1 MRSMTWLPIPLA
13 GAGAL
18 AHALIP
24 SDMTAGEAEIVCT
37 AIRAFVSTPVEIKP
51 TIEPRVETEN
61 SELRTPTDL
70 ELETRTVVNT
80 ERAAYYLNR
89 KSQTLRGWACHED
102 GPLRPL
108 RINGRL
114 AWPVSDLR
122 KCVGLRP

>member
-1 MRSMTWLPIPLA
+1 MTWLPIPLA
-13 GAGAL
+13 GGGAL

-24 SDMTAGEAEIVCT
+24 SDMTAGEAAIICT
-37 AIRAFVSTPVEIKP
+37 AIGALVRTPVEVKP
-51 TIEPRVETEN
+51 TIEPHVEAEK

-80 ERAAYYLNR
+80 DRAAYYLNR
-89 KSQTLRGWACHED
+89 KPQTLRGWACHEN

-114 AWPVSDLR
+114 AWPVAELR
-122 KCVGLRP
+122 RCVGLRT